1 MQPPPLLRRGL
12 GLCDSLDARR
22 RILPPP
28 PSTPP
33 KNVALSA
40 IRFPVSFAASPTSCL
55 AWQSAHVFGQCV
67 ATINKPRKCSCCHL
81 GTQHGMRAPNGT
93 EIAGFAARIR
103 LGTFKMVSRGS
114 RAQINY
120 HEVS

>member
-1 MQPPPLLRRGL
+1 MQPPPLHRRGL
-12 GLCDSLDARR
+12 GLCDSLDVESFHH
-22 RILPPP
+22 LLL
-28 PSTPP
+28 P